1 MADGEDGDIPLDVV
15 ILAGRL
21 GLDDDGWPLGPL
33 LDRLEARGIAPRAIC
48 TSRADALDDPR
59 VSAIPAL
66 GRRWLKG
73 LAVRRVFQGRTVP
86 RPAVLHAVHEETAE
100 TALAM
105 AETWRIPYIQTV
117 DDFLVAEDG
126 LRISRR
132 WLHTFVVSSEELRDV
147 LVDELGVPADRA
159 LVIPPGVAVEP
170 SAPRVASSKVPV
182 AAVAGPP
189 LAETGFDTFLEAA
202 RIVLARGRDLE
213 FLIAVQGGDSIE
225 VRRRATALRIH
236 ERVTVAEFD
245 VVGPRLWS
253 AVDVYCQ
260 PAREP
265 STGRTLTLAL
275 VQGVPCIASNVRGLR
290 GLIQAGRSGLLVPP
304 DDPASLADALLHLV
318 DHPKAALEL
327 GAAARTDLRAR
338 FDLDAEADKLAAL
351 YRRAAEPPASPAVV
365 AIPGLRP
372 PSTS

>member
-1 MADGEDGDIPLDVV
+1 VTDGDDGETPLDVV

-33 LDRLEARGIAPRAIC
+33 LDRLEARGIAPRVVC
-48 TSRADALDDPR
+48 TSRADAREDPR
-59 VSAIPAL
+59 VLEFPAL

-73 LAVRRVFQGRTVP
+73 LAVRRLFHNRAVS

-132 WLHTFVVSSEELRDV
+132 WLYAFVASSEELRDV
-147 LVDELGVPADRA
+147 LVNDLGVPADQT
-159 LVIPPGVAVEP
+159 VVVPPGLLVHPSPPREAVW
-170 SAPRVASSKVPV
+170 KVPV
-182 AAVAGPP
+182 VGVAGPP
-189 LAETGFDTFLEAA
+189 LEETGFAAFLEAA

-225 VRRRATALRIH
+225 VRRHALALRIQ
-236 ERVTVAEFD
+236 ERVTVADFD

-253 AVDVYCQ
+253 VLDVYCQ
-260 PAREP
+260 PSREP
-265 STGRTLTLAL
+265 SAGRTLTLAL
-275 VQGVPCIASNVRGLR
+275 VQGIPCVAADVQGLR
-290 GLIQAGRSGLLVPP
+290 GLIQPGKTGLLVPP
-304 DDPASLADALLHLV
+304 EDPPALAEAIIRLLDDPEHALRLG
-318 DHPKAALEL
+318 
-327 GAAARTDLRAR
+327 GAAATTLRAR
-338 FDLDAEADKLAAL
+338 FDLDAEADALAAL
-351 YRRAAEPPASPAVV
+351 YRKAAEPPPPPVVVPLPRRPASA
-365 AIPGLRP
+365 
-372 PSTS
+372 